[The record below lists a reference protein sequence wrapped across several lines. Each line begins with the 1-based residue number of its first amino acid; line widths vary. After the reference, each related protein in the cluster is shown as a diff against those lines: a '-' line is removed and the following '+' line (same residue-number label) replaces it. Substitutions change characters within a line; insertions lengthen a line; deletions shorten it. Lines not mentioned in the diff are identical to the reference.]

1 MARKN
6 NFSAE
11 EALLFDQKKIPYSQ
25 ESEQAVLGTILIDPE
40 SISYA
45 LSNLDEECFYIEK
58 HRQIY
63 ECMTDMYNLSQ
74 PIEGLL
80 LLERM
85 KEKAYYAGDEDKTYI
100 LSLAEAASGI
110 GNIRYYVDI
119 LKEKAMLR
127 RVITACG
134 KVMGLSYENNEITN
148 VLDIAEREIYAIK
161 NGKNTGSLHTL
172 RDVVKETMEVMD
184 EMSKDETGKY
194 QPVKAN
200 ISAFDNFLGGFNNS
214 DLVILAARPGVGKT
228 AFALNVAYNIAESE
242 NYSPKKTVVFF
253 SLEMA
258 NAQLAKR
265 IISSQLHIDNAKL
278 RLGDLDDGEWKDLYE
293 FWHDTLPHVSFLMD
307 DTPNITVME
316 IKSNLRKVK
325 NLGLVVIDYLQLIDS
340 GKKNYEGRVQEV
352 SEMTRSLKIMAKELN
367 VPVILLSQLNRG
379 VEQRKKEE
387 KIPRL
392 SDLRDAGSIEQDA
405 DIVIFLSRPDLSDGE
420 DAAQSNICDVY
431 IAKNRHGQTGTVRLH
446 WDGAHTNFSTM
457 SYENVP
463 ES

>member
-161 NGKNTGSLHTL
+161 NGKNTGSLHTCYS
-172 RDVVKETMEVMD
+172 RGA
-184 EMSKDETGKY
+184 SRRG
-194 QPVKAN
+194 
-200 ISAFDNFLGGFNNS
+200 
-214 DLVILAARPGVGKT
+214 
-228 AFALNVAYNIAESE
+228 E
-242 NYSPKKTVVFF
+242 N
-253 SLEMA
+253 
-258 NAQLAKR
+258 
-265 IISSQLHIDNAKL
+265 
-278 RLGDLDDGEWKDLYE
+278 G
-293 FWHDTLPHVSFLMD
+293 
-307 DTPNITVME
+307 
-316 IKSNLRKVK
+316 
-325 NLGLVVIDYLQLIDS
+325 
-340 GKKNYEGRVQEV
+340 
-352 SEMTRSLKIMAKELN
+352 
-367 VPVILLSQLNRG
+367 
-379 VEQRKKEE
+379 
-387 KIPRL
+387 
-392 SDLRDAGSIEQDA
+392 
-405 DIVIFLSRPDLSDGE
+405 
-420 DAAQSNICDVY
+420 IC
-431 IAKNRHGQTGTVRLH
+431 
-446 WDGAHTNFSTM
+446 
-457 SYENVP
+457 P
-463 ES
+463 

>member
-278 RLGDLDDGEWKDLYE
+278 RLGDLDE

-387 KIPRL
+387 KVPRL